1 MSVHDLLTTVA
12 ALAAVIVMILLAR
25 FGTRFIGL
33 LPRRGMTQ
41 GALSL
46 LATLPLDQR
55 RRLTLI
61 GCQGRQVLL
70 LTGGSSDVVL
80 GWLPS
85 DPSASD
91 RR

>member
-1 MSVHDLLTTVA
+1 MSVHDILTTAA

-33 LPRRGMTQ
+33 LPRRGINQ
-41 GALSL
+41 DALSL

-55 RRLTLI
+55 RRLTLV
-61 GCQGRQVLL
+61 GCRGRQVLL

-85 DPSASD
+85 DPSAPEH
-91 RR
+91 R

>member
-1 MSVHDLLTTVA
+1 MSVHDILTTMT

-33 LPRRGMTQ
+33 VPRRGAAG

-55 RRLTLI
+55 RRLTLV
-61 GCQGRQVLL
+61 GCGGRQVLL

-85 DPSASD
+85 DPSAPD
-91 RR
+91 QR